1 MLSAKRG
8 CRGRE
13 EAGAIN
19 CDFAFAEDGK
29 RLLNKGMCWEGP
41 AEKTEAPKQSGAAWG
56 ALKTMQGGVQWH
68 WLGAFTECFTEPGL
82 PGPWQEQLDTEDADY
97 WNTQLAVA
105 EKSKESWDSIRLS
118 QAVNRKGAIMG
129 HLKCHPSTHWVNLTT
144 FTGKR
149 KANKHTTTTKQG
161 HYSLDSFIDQ

>member
-19 CDFAFAEDGK
+19 CDFAFAGDGK

-68 WLGAFTECFTEPGL
+68 WLGAFTKCFTEPGL
-82 PGPWQEQLDTEDADY
+82 PGPWQEQLDTGEGG
-97 WNTQLAVA
+97 L
-105 EKSKESWDSIRLS
+105 
-118 QAVNRKGAIMG
+118 
-129 HLKCHPSTHWVNLTT
+129 P
-144 FTGKR
+144 
-149 KANKHTTTTKQG
+149 KHTTCCG
-161 HYSLDSFIDQ
+161 REEERELGFH